1 MFSVSHSV
9 PSVIQFYTKLSCQY
23 TDRRM
28 IELDGHSLTLEA
40 AQRIVFDKEKVS
52 PASSALERVRA
63 ARAVVEKIVLHKR
76 RVYGIN
82 TGFGKLSTQT
92 ISSDQLSLLQENLLK
107 SHAVGVGEP
116 LPDEVSRAALLF
128 RLNSLLQGRSGVR
141 PEVIEHLTEFLNRDV
156 IPVIPAKGSVG
167 SSGDLAPLAHLAL
180 LLIGEGQAK
189 LAGKIL
195 SGRELLH
202 ALGLE
207 PLRLAPKEGLA
218 LINGTQVTLALG
230 FVALVRAHK
239 LLAQAQAIGALA
251 VEAMRGQT
259 AAFDERLHRARPHP
273 GQIRVA
279 QALRAWLAGSK
290 LTDSRTDD
298 VQDHYTLR
306 CIPQVLG
313 ASADALD
320 FVRERFEI
328 EMNSATDNPLVF
340 AETQEVLSGGN
351 FHGQILAFCCELLGQ
366 AVAEIGN
373 FSERRIALLL
383 EAPDLPKFLVKDGGL
398 NSGLMVP
405 QYTAAAL
412 VAENKVLA
420 HPASV
425 DSIPTSGGKEDHNS
439 MATTSAYKALHI
451 VTNVEAIVAIELL
464 TVRQALSFRDPSHMA
479 PRTRALY
486 ERLCQHIPPLEKD
499 RLLQYDI
506 HRAIAI
512 VQEGNWLNGV

>member
-1 MFSVSHSV
+1 M
-9 PSVIQFYTKLSCQY
+9 QFYTKSSCQY
-23 TDRRM
+23 TEVHM
-28 IELDGHSLTLEA
+28 IELDGHSLTIEA
-40 AQRIVFDKEKVS
+40 AKKIVFGNEKVS
-52 PASSALERVRA
+52 LAPGALERVRA
-63 ARAVVEKIVLHKR
+63 ARAVVDKIVSEHQ

-82 TGFGKLSTQT
+82 TGFGKLSTEV
-92 ISSDQLSLLQENLLK
+92 IPHEKLSLLQENLLK
-107 SHAVGVGEP
+107 SHAVGVGDP
-116 LPDEVSRAALLF
+116 LPDDVARAAVLF

-141 PEVIEHLTEFLNRDV
+141 LEIVEYLREFLNHTV
-156 IPVIPAKGSVG
+156 VPLIPAKGSVG

-189 LAGKIL
+189 LGEKML
-195 SGRELLH
+195 SGRALLCE
-202 ALGLE
+202 LGLE

-230 FVALVRAHK
+230 FVALVRAQS
-239 LLAQAQAIGALA
+239 LLAQAEAISALA
-251 VEAMRGQT
+251 VEALRGHT
-259 AAFDERLHRARPHP
+259 AAFDERLHQARPHP

-279 QALRAWLAGSK
+279 QALRSWLAGSQ
-290 LTDSRTDD
+290 LADSRTDD
-298 VQDHYTLR
+298 VQDNYTLR

-313 ASADALD
+313 ASLD
-320 FVRERFEI
+320 IFDYVAEKFQI

-340 AETQEVLSGGN
+340 AESGEVLSGGN

-383 EAPDLPKFLVKDGGL
+383 EASDLPKFLVPDGGL

-412 VAENKVLA
+412 VAENRVLA

-439 MATTSAYKALHI
+439 MATTSAYKALQI
-451 VTNVEAIVAIELL
+451 VKNVEVIVAIELL
-464 TVRQALSFRDPSHMA
+464 TVRQALSFRDAARMA
-479 PRTRALY
+479 PRTRTLY
-486 ERLCQHIPPLEKD
+486 ERLSQQIPPLEKD

-512 VQEGNWLNGV
+512 IREGSWLNGV

>member
-1 MFSVSHSV
+1 VS
-9 PSVIQFYTKLSCQY
+9 SVIQFYTTHICQY
-23 TDRRM
+23 TEMHM

-40 AQRIVFDKEKVS
+40 AKKIVFQGELIS
-52 PASSALERVRA
+52 LAPNALERVRA
-63 ARAVVEKIVLHKR
+63 ARAVVEKIISKNQ

-92 ISSDQLSLLQENLLK
+92 IPSEKLSLLQENLLK

-116 LPDEVSRAALLF
+116 LPDEVARAAMLF

-141 PEVIEHLTEFLNRDV
+141 IEIVEYLREFLNHRV
-156 IPVIPAKGSVG
+156 VPLIPSKGSVG

-189 LAGKIL
+189 LGAKIL
-195 SGRELLH
+195 PGGEVLREL
-202 ALGLE
+202 GLK
-207 PLRLAPKEGLA
+207 PLQLAPKEGLA
-218 LINGTQVTLALG
+218 LINGTQVALALG
-230 FVALVRAHK
+230 FVALVRAHS
-239 LLAQAQAIGALA
+239 LLVQAQAISALA
-251 VEAMRGQT
+251 VEAMRGYT

-273 GQIRVA
+273 GQLRVA

-290 LTDSRTDD
+290 LADSRTDD
-298 VQDHYTLR
+298 IQDNYTLR

-320 FVRERFEI
+320 FAQEKFET

-340 AETQEVLSGGN
+340 AESGEVLSGGN
-351 FHGQILAFCCELLGQ
+351 FHGQILGFCCELLGQ

-383 EAPDLPKFLVKDGGL
+383 EAPDLPKFLTQDGGL

-439 MATTSAYKALHI
+439 MATTSAYKALQI
-451 VTNVEAIVAIELL
+451 VQNVESILAIELL
-464 TVRQALSFRDPSHMA
+464 TVRQALSFRDPSQMA
-479 PRTRALY
+479 PRTRTLY
-486 ERLCQHIPPLEKD
+486 QRLSQQIPPLEKD

-512 VQEGNWLNGV
+512 VQEGSWLDGI

>member
-1 MFSVSHSV
+1 M
-9 PSVIQFYTKLSCQY
+9 
-23 TDRRM
+23 RM
-28 IELDGHSLTLEA
+28 IELEGHSLTLEA
-40 AQRIVFDKEKVS
+40 AQKIVFSNEKVS
-52 PASSALERVRA
+52 LAPRALERVCA
-63 ARAVVEKIVLHKR
+63 ARAVIEQIIAKNQR
-76 RVYGIN
+76 AYGIN
-82 TGFGKLSTQT
+82 TGFGKLSTET
-92 ISSDQLSLLQENLLK
+92 ISSEKLSLLQENLLK

-116 LPDEVSRAALLF
+116 LPDEVARAALLF

-141 PEVIEHLTEFLNRDV
+141 VEIIHYLKEFLNHGV
-156 IPVIPAKGSVG
+156 VPLIPAKGSVG

-189 LAGKIL
+189 LGEKTL
-195 SGRELLH
+195 SGRELLRE
-202 ALGLE
+202 LGLE
-207 PLRLAPKEGLA
+207 PLQLAPKEGLA

-230 FVALVRAHK
+230 FVALVRAQN
-239 LLAQAQAIGALA
+239 LLAQAQAISALA
-251 VEAMRGQT
+251 VEALRGHT
-259 AAFDERLHRARPHP
+259 EAFDERLHRARPHP

-279 QALRAWLAGSK
+279 QTMRAWLEGSR
-290 LTDSRTDD
+290 LANSRTDD
-298 VQDHYTLR
+298 VQDNYTIR

-313 ASADALD
+313 ASLDALD
-320 FVRERFEI
+320 FVAEKFEI

-340 AETQEVLSGGN
+340 AESGEILSGGN

-366 AVAEIGN
+366 AVAEVGN

-383 EAPDLPKFLVKDGGL
+383 EAPDLPKFLVQDSGL

-439 MATTSAYKALHI
+439 MATTSAYKALQI
-451 VTNVEAIVAIELL
+451 VHNVEIVLAIELV
-464 TVRQALSFRDPSHMA
+464 TVRQALHFRDPALMA

-486 ERLCQHIPPLEKD
+486 DRISQQIPPLDKD

-506 HRAIAI
+506 HQAITI
-512 VQEGNWLNGV
+512 VREGSWLNGV

>member
-1 MFSVSHSV
+1 MT
-9 PSVIQFYTKLSCQY
+9 QFYTARICQY
-23 TDRRM
+23 TEMRM
-28 IELDGHSLTLEA
+28 IELDGHSLTVETTK
-40 AQRIVFDKEKVS
+40 RIVFGGERVS
-52 PASSALERVRA
+52 LAPRALERVRA
-63 ARAVVEKIVLHKR
+63 ARAVVEQTVSQHQ

-92 ISSDQLSLLQENLLK
+92 IPSEKLSLLQENLIK

-116 LPDEVSRAALLF
+116 LPDEVARAAVLF
-128 RLNSLLQGRSGVR
+128 RLNSLLHGRSGVR
-141 PEVIEHLTEFLNRDV
+141 VEIVEYLKELLNHGV
-156 IPVIPAKGSVG
+156 VPIIPAKGSVG

-180 LLIGEGQAK
+180 LVIGEGQAK
-189 LAGKIL
+189 LGAKIL
-195 SGRELLH
+195 SGREVL
-202 ALGLE
+202 AELGLE
-207 PLRLAPKEGLA
+207 PLPLAPKEGLA

-230 FVALVRAHK
+230 FVALVRAQS
-239 LLAQAQAIGALA
+239 LLAQAQAISALA
-251 VEAMRGQT
+251 VEAMRGYT

-273 GQIRVA
+273 GQLRIA
-279 QALRAWLAGSK
+279 QALRAWLSGSK
-290 LTDSRTDD
+290 LADSRTDD
-298 VQDHYTLR
+298 VQDPYTLR

-320 FVRERFEI
+320 FIQERFET

-340 AETQEVLSGGN
+340 AESGDVLSGGN

-383 EAPDLPKFLVKDGGL
+383 EAPDLPTFLAQDGGL

-439 MATTSAYKALHI
+439 MATTSAYKALQI
-451 VTNVEAIVAIELL
+451 TKNVEMIVAIELL
-464 TVRQALSFRDPSHMA
+464 TVRQALSFRDPALMA
-479 PRTRALY
+479 PRTRTLY
-486 ERLCQHIPPLEKD
+486 ERLSQQIPPLAQD

-506 HRAIAI
+506 HRAIQI
-512 VQEGNWLNGV
+512 IQEGNWLNGI

>member
-1 MFSVSHSV
+1 M
-9 PSVIQFYTKLSCQY
+9 
-23 TDRRM
+23 M

-40 AQRIVFDKEKVS
+40 AKKIVFDNVKVS
-52 PASSALERVRA
+52 LAPRALERVRA
-63 ARAVVEKIVLHKR
+63 ARAVIERIIAKNQ

-82 TGFGKLSTQT
+82 TGFGKLSTET
-92 ISSDQLSLLQENLLK
+92 IPSEKLSLLQENLLK

-116 LPDEVSRAALLF
+116 LPDDVARATLLF
-128 RLNSLLQGRSGVR
+128 RLNSLLHGRSGVR
-141 PEVIEHLTEFLNRDV
+141 VEIIHYLKEFLNHGV
-156 IPVIPAKGSVG
+156 VPLIPAKGSVG

-189 LAGKIL
+189 LNKKIL
-195 SGRELLH
+195 SGRELLRE
-202 ALGLE
+202 LGLE
-207 PLRLAPKEGLA
+207 PLQLAPKEGLA
-218 LINGTQVTLALG
+218 LINGTQVTLGVG
-230 FVALVRAHK
+230 FVALVHAQN

-251 VEAMRGQT
+251 VEALRGHT
-259 AAFDERLHRARPHP
+259 EAFDERLQQARPHP
-273 GQIRVA
+273 GQLRVA
-279 QALRAWLAGSK
+279 QTMRAWLAGSK
-290 LTDSRTDD
+290 LANSKADD
-298 VQDHYTLR
+298 VQDNYTLR

-313 ASADALD
+313 ASLDALD
-320 FVRERFEI
+320 FVAKKFEI

-340 AETQEVLSGGN
+340 AESGEVLSGGN

-383 EAPDLPKFLVKDGGL
+383 EAPDLPKFLVQDSGL

-439 MATTSAYKALHI
+439 MAATSAYKALQI
-451 VTNVEAIVAIELL
+451 AQNVEVILAIELL
-464 TVRQALSFRDPSHMA
+464 TVRQALSFRDSSQMA
-479 PRTRALY
+479 PRTHTLY
-486 ERLCQHIPPLEKD
+486 ERIAQQIPPLEKD

-506 HRAIAI
+506 QRAMHLLKED
-512 VQEGNWLNGV
+512 QGLNEF

>member
-1 MFSVSHSV
+1 
-9 PSVIQFYTKLSCQY
+9 
-23 TDRRM
+23 M
-28 IELDGHSLTLEA
+28 IELDGDSLTVQTA
-40 AQRIVFDKEKVS
+40 KKIIFSHEKIS
-52 PASSALERVRA
+52 LAPSALERVRA
-63 ARAVVEKIVLHKR
+63 ARAVVAEIVAKNQR
-76 RVYGIN
+76 IYGIN

-92 ISSDQLSLLQENLLK
+92 IPSEKLALLQENLLK
-107 SHAVGVGEP
+107 SHAVGVGDP
-116 LPDEVSRAALLF
+116 LPDEVARAALLF
-128 RLNSLLQGRSGVR
+128 RSNSLLHGRSGVR
-141 PEVIEHLTEFLNRDV
+141 VEVIEYLKKFLDQNV
-156 IPVIPAKGSVG
+156 VPVIPAKGSVG

-189 LAGKIL
+189 FGEKIL
-195 SGRELLH
+195 SGRELLKE
-202 ALGLE
+202 LGLE
-207 PLRLAPKEGLA
+207 PLHLAPKEGLA

-230 FVALVRAHK
+230 FVAFARAEK
-239 LLAQAQAIGALA
+239 LLTQAQAIGALA
-251 VEAMRGQT
+251 LEALRGHT

-273 GQIRVA
+273 GQLSVA
-279 QALRAWLAGSK
+279 RELRAWLTGSK
-290 LTDSRTDD
+290 LADSRTDD
-298 VQDHYTLR
+298 VQDNYTLR

-313 ASADALD
+313 ASVDALA

-340 AETQEVLSGGN
+340 AETREVLSGGN
-351 FHGQILAFCCELLGQ
+351 FHGQILAFSCELLAQ
-366 AVAEIGN
+366 AISEIGN

-383 EAPDLPKFLVKDGGL
+383 EAPDLPKFLIQDGGL

-439 MATTSAYKALHI
+439 MATTSAYKALKI
-451 VTNVEAIVAIELL
+451 VENVEIVLAIELL
-464 TVRQALSFRDPSHMA
+464 TVCQALDFRNQELMA

-486 ERLCQHIPPLEKD
+486 AHVRRQIPHLEKD

-506 HRAIAI
+506 QRALHILKED
-512 VQEGNWLNGV
+512 QGLNGI

>member
-1 MFSVSHSV
+1 
-9 PSVIQFYTKLSCQY
+9 
-23 TDRRM
+23 M
-28 IELDGHSLTLEA
+28 IELDGHSLTIEA
-40 AQRIVFDKEKVS
+40 ARRIIFDVEKVS
-52 PASSALERVRA
+52 LASSALERVRA
-63 ARAVVEKIVLHKR
+63 ARAVIEQIVAKNR
-76 RVYGIN
+76 KVYGVN
-82 TGFGKLSTQT
+82 TGFGKLSTET
-92 ISSDQLSLLQENLLK
+92 IPSEKLSLLQENLLK

-116 LPDEVSRAALLF
+116 LPDEVARAALLF
-128 RLNSLLQGRSGVR
+128 RLNSLVQGRSGVR
-141 PEVIEHLTEFLNRDV
+141 LEILEYLKEFLNHNV
-156 IPVIPAKGSVG
+156 IPIIPAKGSVG

-189 LAGKIL
+189 LAKKIL
-195 SGRELLH
+195 PGRELLKE
-202 ALGLE
+202 LGLE

-218 LINGTQVTLALG
+218 LINGTQVTLGVG
-230 FVALVRAHK
+230 FVALVRAQR
-239 LLAQAQAIGALA
+239 LLAQAEALSALA
-251 VEAMRGQT
+251 VEALRGHT
-259 AAFDERLHRARPHP
+259 EAFDERLHQARPHP

-279 QALRAWLAGSK
+279 QTLRAWLAGST
-290 LTDSRTDD
+290 LANSRTDD
-298 VQDHYTLR
+298 IQDNYTLR

-320 FVRERFEI
+320 FIAEKFQI

-340 AETQEVLSGGN
+340 AELGEVLSGGN

-383 EAPDLPKFLVKDGGL
+383 EAPDLPKFLVQDSGL
-398 NSGLMVP
+398 NSGLMMP

-439 MATTSAYKALHI
+439 MATTSALKALEI
-451 VTNVEAIVAIELL
+451 AKNVEVILAIELL
-464 TVRQALSFRDPSHMA
+464 TVRQALSFRDPAQMA

-486 ERLCQHIPPLEKD
+486 ERLSQQIPPLDKD

-506 HRAIAI
+506 HRAVTI
-512 VQEGNWLNGV
+512 VQEGSWLNGV

>member
-1 MFSVSHSV
+1 
-9 PSVIQFYTKLSCQY
+9 
-23 TDRRM
+23 M
-28 IELDGHSLTLEA
+28 IELDGYSLTLEV
-40 AQRIVFDKEKVS
+40 AQKIVFSNEKVS
-52 PASSALERVRA
+52 LAPSALERVRA
-63 ARAVVEKIVLHKR
+63 ARAVVDKIVSKNE

-82 TGFGKLSTQT
+82 TGFGKLSTET
-92 ISSDQLSLLQENLLK
+92 IPREKLSLLQENLLK

-116 LPDEVSRAALLF
+116 LPDEVARAVLLF
-128 RLNSLLQGRSGVR
+128 RLNSLLHGRSGVR
-141 PEVIEHLTEFLNRDV
+141 VEIVEYLREFLNQNV
-156 IPVIPAKGSVG
+156 IPIIPAKGSVG

-189 LAGKIL
+189 LSEKTL
-195 SGRELLH
+195 SGREVLH
-202 ALGLE
+202 KLGLE
-207 PLRLAPKEGLA
+207 LLQLAPKEGLA

-230 FVALVRAHK
+230 FVALVRAQK
-239 LLAQAQAIGALA
+239 LLAQAQAISALA
-251 VEAMRGQT
+251 VEALRGHT
-259 AAFDERLHRARPHP
+259 DAFDERLHQARPHP
-273 GQIRVA
+273 GQMRVA
-279 QALRAWLAGSK
+279 QALCAWLAGGK
-290 LTDSRTDD
+290 LADSRSND
-298 VQDHYTLR
+298 VQDNYTLR

-313 ASADALD
+313 ASADVLD
-320 FVRERFEI
+320 FVTEKFEI

-340 AETQEVLSGGN
+340 AESGEVLSGGN

-383 EAPDLPKFLVKDGGL
+383 EAPDLPKFLVQDSGL

-439 MATTSAYKALHI
+439 MAMTSAYKALQI
-451 VTNVEAIVAIELL
+451 VQNVEIILALELL
-464 TVRQALSFRDPSHMA
+464 TVRQALSFRDSSLMA

-486 ERLCQHIPPLEKD
+486 ERISKQIPPLDKD

-506 HRAIAI
+506 YRAIQI
-512 VQEGNWLNGV
+512 VQEGSWLNGV

>member
-1 MFSVSHSV
+1 
-9 PSVIQFYTKLSCQY
+9 
-23 TDRRM
+23 M
-28 IELDGHSLTLEA
+28 IELDGHSLTLEKA
-40 AQRIVFDKEKVS
+40 RKIVFEQEAIS
-52 PASSALERVRA
+52 CAPSALERVRA
-63 ARAVVEKIVLHKR
+63 ARAVVEEIVANNQ
-76 RVYGIN
+76 RVYGIT
-82 TGFGKLSTQT
+82 TGFGKLSTET
-92 ISSDQLSLLQENLLK
+92 ISSEKLSLLQENLLK

-116 LPDEVSRAALLF
+116 LPDEAARAALLF
-128 RLNSLLQGRSGVR
+128 RVNSLLHGRSGVR
-141 PEVIEHLTEFLNRDV
+141 VEIVEYLKEFLNHGV
-156 IPVIPAKGSVG
+156 IPIIPAKGSVG

-180 LLIGEGQAK
+180 LLIGEGHAK
-189 LAGKIL
+189 LGEKTL
-195 SGRELLH
+195 SGREVLT

-230 FVALVRAHK
+230 FVALVRAQS
-239 LLAQAQAIGALA
+239 LLAQAQALGALA
-251 VEAMRGQT
+251 VEALRGYT
-259 AAFDERLHRARPHP
+259 AAFDERLQRARPHP

-279 QALRAWLAGSK
+279 QTLRAWLAGSK
-290 LTDSRTDD
+290 LADSRTDD
-298 VQDHYTLR
+298 VQDNYTLR

-320 FVRERFEI
+320 FVRERFET
-328 EMNSATDNPLVF
+328 EMNAATDNPLVF
-340 AETQEVLSGGN
+340 AESGEVLSGGN

-373 FSERRIALLL
+373 LSERRIALLL
-383 EAPDLPKFLVKDGGL
+383 EAPDLPKFLIQESGL

-439 MATTSAYKALHI
+439 MATTSAYKALQI
-451 VTNVEAIVAIELL
+451 VKNTEIILAIELL
-464 TVRQALSFRDPSHMA
+464 TVRQALHFRDPSQMA
-479 PRTRALY
+479 PRTRTLY
-486 ERLCQHIPPLEKD
+486 ERLSQQIPPVAHD

-512 VQEGNWLNGV
+512 VQEGSWLNGV

>member
-1 MFSVSHSV
+1 
-9 PSVIQFYTKLSCQY
+9 
-23 TDRRM
+23 M
-28 IELDGHSLTLEA
+28 IELDGHSLTAESA
-40 AQRIVFDKEKVS
+40 KRIVFERESVS
-52 PASSALERVRA
+52 LAPQALQRVRE
-63 ARAVVEKIVLHKR
+63 ARAVVDKLVAKNQR
-76 RVYGIN
+76 AYGIT

-92 ISSDQLSLLQENLLK
+92 IPREKLSLLQENLLK

-116 LPDEVSRAALLF
+116 LSEAAARAALLF

-141 PEVIEHLTEFLNRDV
+141 VEIVEYLKEFLNRGV
-156 IPVIPAKGSVG
+156 VPIIPAKGSVG

-189 LAGKIL
+189 LGTTTL
-195 SGRELLH
+195 SGRELLRE
-202 ALGLE
+202 LGLE
-207 PLRLAPKEGLA
+207 PLQLAPKEGLA

-230 FVALVRAHK
+230 FVALVHAQK
-239 LLAQAQAIGALA
+239 LLAQAQAISALA
-251 VEAMRGQT
+251 LEALRGHTQ
-259 AAFDERLHRARPHP
+259 AFDERLHQARPHP

-279 QALRAWLAGSK
+279 HAMRAWLAGSR
-290 LTDSRTDD
+290 LANSRTDD
-298 VQDHYTLR
+298 VQDNYTLR

-313 ASADALD
+313 ASFDIFD
-320 FVRERFEI
+320 FVQEKFEI

-340 AETQEVLSGGN
+340 AESGEVLAGGN

-373 FSERRIALLL
+373 FAERQIALLL
-383 EAPDLPKFLVKDGGL
+383 EAPDLPKFLIAEGGL

-439 MATTSAYKALHI
+439 MATTSAYKALQI
-451 VTNVEAIVAIELL
+451 TKNVEVILAIELL
-464 TVRQALSFRDPSHMA
+464 TVRQALSFRDASQMA

-486 ERLCQHIPPLEKD
+486 ERISQQIPPLAHD

-506 HRAIAI
+506 HRAIQI
-512 VQEGNWLNGV
+512 VQEGSWLNGV

>member
-1 MFSVSHSV
+1 M
-9 PSVIQFYTKLSCQY
+9 
-23 TDRRM
+23 RM
-28 IELDGHSLTLEA
+28 IELDGHSLTLETA
-40 AQRIVFDKEKVS
+40 KRIVFGGERVS
-52 PASSALERVRA
+52 LAPRALERVRA
-63 ARAVVEKIVLHKR
+63 GRAVVEKIVSENQ

-92 ISSDQLSLLQENLLK
+92 IPPEKLSLLQENLLK

-116 LPDEVSRAALLF
+116 LPDEVARAVVLF

-141 PEVIEHLTEFLNRDV
+141 VEIVEYLKALLNHGV
-156 IPVIPAKGSVG
+156 VPIIPAKGSVG

-189 LAGKIL
+189 LHERIL
-195 SGRELLH
+195 SGGELLRE
-202 ALGLE
+202 LGLE

-230 FVALVRAHK
+230 FVALVRAQS
-239 LLAQAQAIGALA
+239 LLAQAQAISALA
-251 VEAMRGQT
+251 VEALGGH
-259 AAFDERLHRARPHP
+259 AEAFDERLHQARPHP
-273 GQIRVA
+273 GQLHVA
-279 QALRAWLAGSK
+279 QTLREWLSGSK
-290 LTDSRTDD
+290 LTGHRTDD
-298 VQDHYTLR
+298 IQDNYTLR

-313 ASADALD
+313 ASADALE
-320 FVRERFEI
+320 FVQEKFEI

-340 AETQEVLSGGN
+340 AESGEVLSGGN

-383 EAPDLPKFLVKDGGL
+383 EAPDLPKFLVSESGL

-439 MATTSAYKALHI
+439 MATISAHKALQI
-451 VTNVEAIVAIELL
+451 VRNVETIVAIELL
-464 TVRQALSFRDPSHMA
+464 TVRQALSFRDPALMA
-479 PRTRALY
+479 PRTRTLY
-486 ERLCQHIPPLEKD
+486 QRISEQIPPLEKD

-506 HRAIAI
+506 HRAIQLI
-512 VQEGNWLNGV
+512 QEGSWLNGI

>member
-1 MFSVSHSV
+1 M
-9 PSVIQFYTKLSCQY
+9 
-23 TDRRM
+23 RM

-40 AQRIVFDKEKVS
+40 AKKIVLAKEPVS
-52 PASSALERVRA
+52 LAPSALERVRG
-63 ARAVVEKIVLHKR
+63 ARALVEKLIVTGQ

-82 TGFGKLSTQT
+82 TGFGKLSAQT
-92 ISSDQLSLLQENLLK
+92 IPREKLSLLQENLLK

-116 LPDEVSRAALLF
+116 LPDEVARAALLF
-128 RLNSLLQGRSGVR
+128 RVNSLLQGRSGVR
-141 PEVIEHLTEFLNRDV
+141 VEIVEYLKEFLNHGV
-156 IPVIPAKGSVG
+156 VPIIPDKGSVG

-180 LLIGEGQAK
+180 LLIGEGHAK
-189 LAGKIL
+189 LREKVL
-195 SGRELLH
+195 PGREVLT
-202 ALGLE
+202 ALKLP

-230 FVALVRAHK
+230 FVALVRAQS
-239 LLAQAQAIGALA
+239 LLAQAQAISALV
-251 VEAMRGQT
+251 VEALRGHT
-259 AAFDERLHRARPHP
+259 DAFDERLHQARPHP
-273 GQIRVA
+273 GQQRVA
-279 QALRAWLAGSK
+279 QALRAWLSDSK
-290 LTDSRTDD
+290 LVNSRTDD
-298 VQDHYTLR
+298 VQDNYTLR

-313 ASADALD
+313 ASADVLD
-320 FVRERFEI
+320 FVQHKFEI

-340 AETQEVLSGGN
+340 AESGDVLSGGN

-383 EAPDLPKFLVKDGGL
+383 EAPDLPKFLIQDSGL

-412 VAENKVLA
+412 VAENKILA

-451 VTNVEAIVAIELL
+451 VRNVEIILAIELL
-464 TVRQALSFRDPSHMA
+464 TVRQALSFRDPSLMA

-486 ERLCQHIPPLEKD
+486 QRISQQIPPLAND

-506 HRAIAI
+506 HRAIQI
-512 VQEGNWLNGV
+512 IQEGKWFNGV

>member
-1 MFSVSHSV
+1 
-9 PSVIQFYTKLSCQY
+9 
-23 TDRRM
+23 M
-28 IELDGHSLTLEA
+28 IELDGHSLTVEA
-40 AQRIVFDKEKVS
+40 AQKIVFGNEKVS
-52 PASSALERVRA
+52 LAPSALERVRA
-63 ARAVVEKIVLHKR
+63 ARAVIEQIVAKDKKI
-76 RVYGIN
+76 YGIN

-92 ISSDQLSLLQENLLK
+92 IPSEKLSLLQENLLK
-107 SHAVGVGEP
+107 SHAVGVGDP
-116 LPDEVSRAALLF
+116 LPDDVARAALLF
-128 RLNSLLQGRSGVR
+128 RLNSLMQGRSGVR
-141 PEVIEHLTEFLNRDV
+141 LEIIEYLREFLNRNV
-156 IPVIPAKGSVG
+156 IPIIPAKGSVG

-189 LAGKIL
+189 LGDKIL
-195 SGRELLH
+195 SGREILRE
-202 ALGLE
+202 LGLE

-218 LINGTQVTLALG
+218 LINGTQITLALG
-230 FVALVRAHK
+230 FVALVRAQS
-239 LLAQAQAIGALA
+239 LLTQAQAISALA
-251 VEAMRGQT
+251 VEAMRGHT

-290 LTDSRTDD
+290 LANSSTDD

-313 ASADALD
+313 ASLDALD
-320 FVRERFEI
+320 FVREKFEI

-340 AETQEVLSGGN
+340 AETHEVLSGGN

-373 FSERRIALLL
+373 FSERQIALVL
-383 EAPDLPKFLVKDGGL
+383 EAPDLPKFLVHESGL

-439 MATTSAYKALHI
+439 MATTSAYKALQI
-451 VTNVEAIVAIELL
+451 VQNVEIVLAIELL
-464 TVRQALSFRDPSHMA
+464 TVRQALRFRDPSQMA

-486 ERLCQHIPPLEKD
+486 ERLSQQIPPLEKD

-506 HRAIAI
+506 HRAITI
-512 VQEGNWLNGV
+512 VQEGSWLDGV

>member
-1 MFSVSHSV
+1 M
-9 PSVIQFYTKLSCQY
+9 
-23 TDRRM
+23 RM
-28 IELDGHSLTLEA
+28 IELDGHSLTVEA
-40 AQRIVFDKEKVS
+40 AQKIVFGNEKVS
-52 PASSALERVRA
+52 LAPSALERVRA
-63 ARAVVEKIVLHKR
+63 ARAVIEQIVAKDKKI
-76 RVYGIN
+76 YGIN

-92 ISSDQLSLLQENLLK
+92 IPSEKLSLLQENLLK
-107 SHAVGVGEP
+107 SHAVGVGDP
-116 LPDEVSRAALLF
+116 LPDDVARAALLF
-128 RLNSLLQGRSGVR
+128 RLNSLMQGRSGVR
-141 PEVIEHLTEFLNRDV
+141 LEIIEYLREFLNRNV
-156 IPVIPAKGSVG
+156 IPIIPAKGSVG

-189 LAGKIL
+189 LGDKIL
-195 SGRELLH
+195 SGREILRE
-202 ALGLE
+202 LGLE

-218 LINGTQVTLALG
+218 LINGTQITLALG
-230 FVALVRAHK
+230 FVALVRAQS
-239 LLAQAQAIGALA
+239 LLTQAQAISALA
-251 VEAMRGQT
+251 VEAMRGHT

-290 LTDSRTDD
+290 LANSSTDD

-313 ASADALD
+313 ASLDALD
-320 FVRERFEI
+320 FVREKFEI

-340 AETQEVLSGGN
+340 AETHEVLSGGN

-373 FSERRIALLL
+373 FSERQIALVL
-383 EAPDLPKFLVKDGGL
+383 EAPDLPKFLVHESGL

-439 MATTSAYKALHI
+439 MATTSAYKALQI
-451 VTNVEAIVAIELL
+451 VQNVEIVLAIELL
-464 TVRQALSFRDPSHMA
+464 TVRQALRFRDPSQMA

-486 ERLCQHIPPLEKD
+486 ERLSQQIPPLEKD

-506 HRAIAI
+506 HRAITI
-512 VQEGNWLNGV
+512 VQEGSWLDGV

>member
-1 MFSVSHSV
+1 
-9 PSVIQFYTKLSCQY
+9 
-23 TDRRM
+23 M
-28 IELDGHSLTLEA
+28 IELDGHSLTVEA
-40 AQRIVFDKEKVS
+40 AQKIVFGNEKVS
-52 PASSALERVRA
+52 LAPSALERVRA
-63 ARAVVEKIVLHKR
+63 ARAVIEQIVAKNKKI
-76 RVYGIN
+76 YGIN

-92 ISSDQLSLLQENLLK
+92 IPSEKLSLLQENLLK
-107 SHAVGVGEP
+107 SHAVGVGDP
-116 LPDEVSRAALLF
+116 LPDDVARAALLF
-128 RLNSLLQGRSGVR
+128 RLNSLMQGRSGVR
-141 PEVIEHLTEFLNRDV
+141 LEIIEYLREFLNRNV
-156 IPVIPAKGSVG
+156 IPIIPAKGSVG

-189 LAGKIL
+189 LGDKIL
-195 SGRELLH
+195 SGREILRE
-202 ALGLE
+202 LGLE

-218 LINGTQVTLALG
+218 LINGTQITLALG
-230 FVALVRAHK
+230 FVALVRAQS
-239 LLAQAQAIGALA
+239 LLTQAQAISALA
-251 VEAMRGQT
+251 VEAMRGHT

-290 LTDSRTDD
+290 LANSSTDD

-313 ASADALD
+313 ASLDALD
-320 FVRERFEI
+320 FVREKFEI

-340 AETQEVLSGGN
+340 AETHEVLSGGN

-373 FSERRIALLL
+373 FSERQIALVL
-383 EAPDLPKFLVKDGGL
+383 EAPDLPKFLVHESGL

-439 MATTSAYKALHI
+439 MATTSAYKALQI
-451 VTNVEAIVAIELL
+451 VQNVEIVLAIELL
-464 TVRQALSFRDPSHMA
+464 TVRQALRFRDPSQMA

-486 ERLCQHIPPLEKD
+486 ERLSQQIPPLEKD

-506 HRAIAI
+506 HRAITI
-512 VQEGNWLNGV
+512 VQEGSWLDGV

>member
-1 MFSVSHSV
+1 
-9 PSVIQFYTKLSCQY
+9 
-23 TDRRM
+23 M

-40 AQRIVFDKEKVS
+40 AQKIVFDKEEVS
-52 PASSALERVRA
+52 LAPRALERVRA
-63 ARAVVEKIVLHKR
+63 AHAVVERIVTQDR

-82 TGFGKLSTQT
+82 TGFGKLSTKT
-92 ISSDQLSLLQENLLK
+92 IPREKLSLLQENLLK

-116 LPDEVSRAALLF
+116 LPDEVARAALLF

-141 PEVIEHLTEFLNRDV
+141 VEIVNYLKELLNQNV
-156 IPVIPAKGSVG
+156 IPLIPAKGSVG
-167 SSGDLAPLAHLAL
+167 ASGDLAPLAHLAL

-189 LAGKIL
+189 LGARIL
-195 SGRELLH
+195 HGREVLDE
-202 ALGLE
+202 LGLE

-230 FVALVRAHK
+230 FVALVRAQN
-239 LLAQAQAIGALA
+239 LLTQAQAISALA
-251 VEAMRGQT
+251 VEAMRGHID
-259 AAFDERLHRARPHP
+259 AFDERLHQARPHR
-273 GQIRVA
+273 GQSRVA
-279 QALRAWLAGSK
+279 HSMRAWLAGSQ
-290 LTDSRTDD
+290 LAGSRTDD
-298 VQDHYTLR
+298 VQDNYTLR

-313 ASADALD
+313 ASLDAFD
-320 FVRERFEI
+320 FIREKFEI
-328 EMNSATDNPLVF
+328 EMNSSTDNPLVF
-340 AETQEVLSGGN
+340 AESEAVLSGGN
-351 FHGQILAFCCELLGQ
+351 FHGQILGFCCELLGQ

-373 FSERRIALLL
+373 FSERQIALLL
-383 EAPDLPKFLVKDGGL
+383 EAPDLPKFLVHDSGL

-439 MATTSAYKALHI
+439 MATTSAYKALQI
-451 VTNVEAIVAIELL
+451 AQNVEIILALELV
-464 TVRQALSFRDPSHMA
+464 TVRQALSFRDPSLMA

-486 ERLCQHIPPLEKD
+486 ERISLQIPPLDKD

-506 HRAIAI
+506 HRAIQI
-512 VQEGNWLNGV
+512 VREGSWLNGV